1 MTESGICFGD
11 ENGIARVPKGLYIG
25 DPNGLAKKINGIY
38 TIDEDNHPMMVYSG
52 TPFMYSYG
60 CGWSFDSGSGTMLR
74 SKRADRGS
82 STAMIIGADSKALGT
97 IESNYY
103 DANCDEG
110 LKLPIGTKRVH
121 LNAKYDGSFVAFWMG
136 VILYDYTSKTV
147 TYDSGWL
154 NIGTIKSTSVD
165 VPLLNPEHQYALYSN
180 IAYGNS
186 RTESLNIAL
195 ALIFETSL
203 KLDVTFYNE

>member
-11 ENGIARVPKGLYIG
+11 ENGIARVPKELYIG

-38 TIDEDNHPMMVYSG
+38 TIDEDNHPIMVYNG

-60 CGWSFDSGSGTMLR
+60 CGWSFDSSSGNIRR

-82 STAMIIGADSKALGT
+82 STAMIIGSGSKALET
-97 IESNYY
+97 IASDYS
-103 DANCDEG
+103 DVNCDEG

-121 LNAKYDGSFVAFWMG
+121 LNAKYDGSFVAYWMG

-147 TYDSGWL
+147 KYDSGWL
-154 NIGTIKSTSVD
+154 NIGVIKNTSVD
-165 VPLLNPEHQYALYSN
+165 VPLLDPEHQYALYSN

-186 RTESLNIAL
+186 RTESLNLAL